1 MSAYLA
7 FCPAETS
14 NSKLCSCDLLDLA
27 ELQLHRSCAPE
38 DRDHYLQRLAV
49 FINFIHHACK
59 ARERTFGD
67 AYRLIFLEL
76 DLQLGLVLALGH
88 SVNNLVDLVGRERR
102 GLLARAYK
110 SRN

>member
-1 MSAYLA
+1 MISPSSSLAEVLALNCLQNSMMLTCACPNAGPTGGAGVALPAAICSFTCPVTFLAMSAYLA

-49 FINFIHHACK
+49 FINFI
-59 ARERTFGD
+59 
-67 AYRLIFLEL
+67 
-76 DLQLGLVLALGH
+76 
-88 SVNNLVDLVGRERR
+88 
-102 GLLARAYK
+102 
-110 SRN
+110 